1 MNLHFFQ
8 RPDGGNYKS
17 AGAGAHVPDRFPTI
31 YSQSTLPVAADS
43 PEDELLLARALLSV
57 AASG

>member
-8 RPDGGNYKS
+8 RSDGGNYKS
-17 AGAGAHVPDRFPTI
+17 AGASADVPDRFPEI

-43 PEDELLLARALLSV
+43 SADQLLLAHALLSV